1 MLEQKK
7 PTRSNSSGGVGDRD
21 DTENSMEMES
31 PGDDA
36 HLDRLLAPPPPP
48 PPPASSAP
56 SASASASTS
65 TGAGAVVI
73 TASVDSAAPVVLA
86 TDSSSPATNTAEPK
100 RSRATLQEKIEQLSG
115 LPGLVAAPS
124 DVDERHRERESATT
138 HKVNCVLNSINT
150 LTAFFIMQ
158 CNLLMSLFFILII
171 L

>member
-1 MLEQKK
+1 
-7 PTRSNSSGGVGDRD
+7 
-21 DTENSMEMES
+21 MEMES

-48 PPPASSAP
+48 PPPPASSAP
-56 SASASASTS
+56 SASASASASTS

-73 TASVDSAAPVVLA
+73 AASVDSAAPVVLA
-86 TDSSSPATNTAEPK
+86 TDSSSSAAAEPK

-138 HKVNCVLNSINT
+138 HKVNK
-150 LTAFFIMQ
+150 
-158 CNLLMSLFFILII
+158 
-171 L
+171 